1 MISKI
6 TKFCQRKLTI
16 GLVSLSIG
24 FISVN
29 SIILSPN
36 NLFTVYANEV
46 VSHRNDITGSS
57 KEWGTLAGNQ
67 FIIDYTNTSFE
78 VSKAAHSS
86 FSENYHA
93 IRIPET
99 YPYKLFVNG
108 QPKTLSDLKRD
119 KIGHL
124 TAVIDGREV
133 PLLDYGMVEY

>member
-6 TKFCQRKLTI
+6 SKCCLRKLTI

-46 VSHRNDITGSS
+46 VAHRNDIAGSS
-57 KEWGTLAGNQ
+57 REWGSLAGNQ
-67 FIIDYTNTSFE
+67 FIIDYSNTSFE
-78 VSKAAHSS
+78 VSKVAHSS
-86 FSENYHA
+86 LSENYHA
-93 IRIPET
+93 VRIPET

-108 QPKTLSDLKRD
+108 
-119 KIGHL
+119 
-124 TAVIDGREV
+124 
-133 PLLDYGMVEY
+133 